1 MHSTEPPVSCGR
13 QTLNQQLAWN
23 SNFQTSHY
31 VNPGGGISGPGA
43 LFFGAWQAV
52 LTCTLSH
59 VSVRPLE
66 KLYNGVKACL
76 SSWHPQKGTASV
88 SPTVSRGHGCCPS
101 TLSSTC
107 SSIGWHTWSIYIK
120 LTVLESLLQALH
132 EIKIAW
138 SLVIVTDLH
147 AALRDATDC
156 TSAWKLQILST
167 ECLVICLC
175 HKISQISG
183 WHCSFSGCQACQ
195 KRPLPFQDDRAV
207 PNMGVHAVTDTESL
221 WKARRELLTPKYCQL
236 NPLQCVTNTLRSIG
250 ENSDKNR

>member
-43 LFFGAWQAV
+43 LFFGASQAV

-120 LTVLESLLQALH
+120 LTVLESLLQASTRDQNCMITGDLKICTAWEMQQTLH
-132 EIKIAW
+132 QLRCRFWAQI
-138 SLVIVTDLH
+138 LVIKPL
-147 AALRDATDC
+147 
-156 TSAWKLQILST
+156 
-167 ECLVICLC
+167 
-175 HKISQISG
+175 HKISHISG
-183 WHCSFSGCQACQ
+183 YIAAFQACQ
-195 KRPLPFQDDRAV
+195 AVKRGLTLPAWR
-207 PNMGVHAVTDTESL
+207 
-221 WKARRELLTPKYCQL
+221 
-236 NPLQCVTNTLRSIG
+236 
-250 ENSDKNR
+250 